1 MCGFVGFVGGQY
13 SDKEQKR
20 RIAGAMIDRIRHR
33 GPDEEGIYT
42 DESIALGFARLKIM
56 DLKNGSQPMISEDGR
71 YVLCFNGEIYN
82 FKELREGLKKDFG
95 ESFSTECDTEVLL
108 KMLVRYG
115 KGALKMLRGMYA
127 FVFYDKREGCILA
140 ARDPFGIKPLY
151 YGSFDGCFMLASEIK
166 AFLAHPKFVKE
177 LDASVLPYY
186 LQFQYVPT
194 ERTAFKGVFRLRAG
208 HMLVYENGRAEIER
222 YFEPPKYLRSCV
234 EGYSFFGKGKRKHY
248 SSDLGAVKRELS
260 EAIEDSVTH
269 HKVAD
274 VPMGAFLSGGVDSGL
289 ILQLARPQKAFTV
302 GFTDHGFDER
312 AFAIKRAA
320 EVGSELFT
328 VEADA
333 DDFFGALSSVQYHS
347 DEPYANLSAVPLYL
361 LARKTKEQVGAVL
374 SGEGADELFGGYEW
388 YREPFLHKAYRILPK
403 VIRKAVAKAF
413 NGGRVGQALRRLS
426 EDTERSFIGQARIM
440 TEEEAMELLAPGIK
454 GESEPY
460 LLSRP
465 VYKRSA
471 GASLL
476 RKKIAL
482 DTELWLPF
490 DILNK
495 ADKMTMAA
503 SLELRVPYLDLTV
516 LDVAQR
522 CSDKL
527 LIRGRITKRI
537 LRAVAR
543 EHLGKESAM
552 RIKKGFP
559 VPFREWIRSKRYA
572 ALLYKA
578 FDTDA
583 CKTFFNA
590 DMLKSM
596 LDDHVK
602 GRANNARRLY
612 TAYAFLVW
620 YGVYFGKGEMRR
632 EKISADNFGS

>member
-1 MCGFVGFVGGQY
+1 MCGFVGFVGGEY
-13 SDKEQKR
+13 SSQELKR
-20 RIAGAMIDRIRHR
+20 SIAGEMIAKIRHR

-42 DESIALGFARLKIM
+42 DGYMTLGFARLKIM
-56 DLKNGSQPMISEDGR
+56 DLENGAQPMVSDDGR

-82 FKELREGLKKDFG
+82 FKELRSELEKGFG
-95 ESFSTECDTEVLL
+95 ERFFTECDTEVLL
-108 KMLVRYG
+108 KLLVRYG
-115 KGALKMLRGMYA
+115 VGALKMLRGMYA
-127 FVFYDKREGCILA
+127 FAFYDKENNRLFA

-151 YGSFDGCFMLASEIK
+151 YCTFDGCFMLASEIK

-177 LDASVLPYY
+177 LDTSVLPYY

-194 ERTAFKGVFRLRAG
+194 EHTAFKGVYRLKAG
-208 HMLVYENGRAEIER
+208 HMLVYENGRLKSER
-222 YFEPPKYLRSCV
+222 YFETPKYLRSFT
-234 EGYSFFGKGKRKHY
+234 EGYSFFGKGKRSHY
-248 SSDLGAVKRELS
+248 TSDLYAVKSELN
-260 EAIEDSVTH
+260 EAILDSVAH
-269 HKVAD
+269 HKVSD

-333 DDFFGALSSVQYHS
+333 DDFFGALPSVQYHS

-361 LARKTKEQVGAVL
+361 LAKKTKEQVGAVL

-388 YREPFLHKAYRILPK
+388 YKEPFLYKAYRLLP
-403 VIRKAVAKAF
+403 RALRRSVAKAF
-413 NGGRVGQALRRLS
+413 PNGRVGQALRRLS
-426 EDTERSFIGQARIM
+426 EEPERSFIGQARIM
-440 TEEEAMELLAPGIK
+440 TEAEARELLAPDIF
-454 GESEPY
+454 GEGDPF
-460 LLSRP
+460 LLTGQ
-465 VYKRSA
+465 VYKRNS

-476 RKKIAL
+476 RKKMAL

-503 SLELRVPYLDLTV
+503 SLELRVPYLDLKV

-522 CSDKL
+522 CSDRL
-527 LIRGRITKRI
+527 LVRARTTKRI

-559 VPFREWIRSKRYA
+559 VPFREWIRSKCYA
-572 ALLYKA
+572 ALLYEE
-578 FDTDA
+578 FDTET
-583 CKTFFNA
+583 CKSFFNA
-590 DMLKSM
+590 ELLKTMLE
-596 LDDHVK
+596 DHVK

-612 TAYAFLVW
+612 TVYAFLVW
-620 YGVYFGKGEMRR
+620 YGVYFGKGE
-632 EKISADNFGS
+632 KVT